1 MPSTYSVKKAIILS
15 AGLASRMM
23 PATKAISK
31 PMLPIIDKPTIQYI
45 VEELVES
52 GINEIVIVVN
62 KGDEQVKNHFSE
74 NKKLNSIVSEAG
86 KDTLLE
92 IFKKIEKMAKFHFVE
107 QEKPLGPG
115 HALLQCK
122 KVIGKEPFILAY
134 GDDLILGKKPASM
147 QLIEAFQENKCHV
160 VAVAEVPEKE
170 VVHFG
175 VIKPKANSGGKIL
188 QVEKIVEKPKLED
201 APSNLA
207 VVGRYLL
214 LPEIFEILE
223 KIPHSMKKE
232 LYVTPEL
239 QGFADNGT
247 LFACVLEGNWFT
259 TGKKEDFVKT
269 IIAFS
274 LEREDI
280 KDEIKGFIK
289 KLEAENKI

>member
-1 MPSTYSVKKAIILS
+1 MNVSKAIILS

-31 PMLPIIDKPTIQYI
+31 PMLPIVDKPTIQYV
-45 VEELVES
+45 VEELVQS
-52 GINEIVIVVN
+52 GIKEIVIVVN
-62 KGDEQVKNHFSE
+62 KNDVQVRNHFTE
-74 NKKLNSIVSEAG
+74 NPALNSIVLESG
-86 KDTLLE
+86 KTGLLDE
-92 IFKKIEKMAKFHFVE
+92 FKKIESLAKFHFVE

-122 KVIGKEPFILAY
+122 KFIQNEPFILAY
-134 GDDLILGKKPASM
+134 GDDLILGSKPASM
-147 QLIEAFQENKCHV
+147 QLIETFNKTNSFV
-160 VAVAEVPEKE
+160 VAVAKIPKKE

-175 VIKPKANSGGKIL
+175 VIKAKPKTSPIE
-188 QVEKIVEKPKLED
+188 VELIVEKPKIEE
-201 APSNLA
+201 APSDLA

-214 LPEIFEILE
+214 LPEIFDVLE
-223 KIPHSMKKE
+223 KIPYSMSRE

-239 QGFADNGT
+239 QRFADKGK
-247 LFACVLEGNWFT
+247 LFACNLEGKWFT

-280 KDEIKGFIK
+280 GGEIKNFLKELEKEK
-289 KLEAENKI
+289 KL